1 MAQQYPQSQLTLNT
15 DVSYPHE
22 FQSPVSSSALSGSSS
37 SRSLPQCFQTSPLDS
52 QYISPIQP
60 PSLPNISHMTST
72 PSPQLSDHTGGS
84 PHPSYRFPNDIPYDD
99 LTKDACTPGPNS
111 RTTGGHQRNIAHPYA
126 RLYAKKDS
134 TKRHRKIW
142 NHALEKLLFNSHEL

>member
-1 MAQQYPQSQLTLNT
+1 MAEQYPQSQLALNT
-15 DVSYPHE
+15 DISYPHE
-22 FQSPVSSSALSGSSS
+22 FQSPASSSALSDHS
-37 SRSLPQCFQTSPLDS
+37 SRSIQCFPTSPLHS

-60 PSLPNISHMTST
+60 PSLPNILQVTST
-72 PSPQLSDHTGGS
+72 PSPQLSDYALS

-99 LTKDACTPGPNS
+99 LTKDACTPTPKPAG
-111 RTTGGHQRNIAHPYA
+111 THQRSIAHPYA